1 MAQLL
6 ADFIWP
12 WYEQNAQQLTSLY
25 NVQLVND
32 LTCLHNEA
40 DAARHLVQPADAE

>member
-12 WYEQNAQQLTSLY
+12 WYERNAELFTSLY

-32 LTCLHNEA
+32 LCGSQHEA
-40 DAARHLVQPADAE
+40 DAAGQSCSQQT